1 MTKKAANELKI
12 RSGVSF
18 DEAFNILADGNAMAE
33 KALMQMITFESD
45 LIKNLRVLEQK
56 GVKGMYLPIL
66 WERVCKKNRA
76 CLKKTLRILSTLS
89 KEEVIDNLRKP
100 NPQPF
105 VKWPESSSTNCGGTF
120 LLFIWCTYFFVT
132 KQITVVINII
142 TTNTIDTIAIILLFN
157 FLLFMFFVFLL
168 NFCFFSDFFYF
179 FFFIACYSFYE
190 LISHVLLY

>member
-105 VKWPESSSTNCGGTF
+105 VK
-120 LLFIWCTYFFVT
+120 
-132 KQITVVINII
+132 
-142 TTNTIDTIAIILLFN
+142 
-157 FLLFMFFVFLL
+157 
-168 NFCFFSDFFYF
+168 
-179 FFFIACYSFYE
+179 
-190 LISHVLLY
+190 